1 MKRIFVTR
9 QKKFASAMMPY
20 WVIPG
25 SKQAFMAQFG
35 LYGDLC
41 QFNALGQPVARI
53 DPAVLDANGR
63 QIKNGEQIIL
73 EVSDNIASLFACT
86 STGSLSNEVILQ
98 GGQIMGGMETFYLN
112 MTTKGGFS
120 KVSYPWF
127 EYGF

>member
-1 MKRIFVTR
+1 MKRIIVKR
-9 QKKFASAMMPY
+9 QKKLASAVMPF

-41 QFNALGQPVARI
+41 QFDFLGQPIPRI
-53 DPAVLDANGR
+53 DPAVLDSNGAR
-63 QIKNGEQIIL
+63 IKNGETIAL
-73 EVSDNIASLFACT
+73 DLNDNIFSVFAST

-98 GGQIMGGMETFYLN
+98 GGQIIGGVETYYLN
-112 MTTKGGFS
+112 MTVKGGMK

-127 EYGF
+127 E